1 MPFSAAG
8 GRLLIISSYVGIGTF
23 LKAGEAS
30 LIAAPFFNIVNS
42 GIELRSNLPRQ
53 L

>member
-8 GRLLIISSYVGIGTF
+8 GWLSVMSSYVGIGTF
-23 LKAGEAS
+23 LKAGKAS
-30 LIAAPFFNIVNS
+30 LMAAPFFNIVNS
-42 GIELRSNLPRQ
+42 GTEATNKSARQ